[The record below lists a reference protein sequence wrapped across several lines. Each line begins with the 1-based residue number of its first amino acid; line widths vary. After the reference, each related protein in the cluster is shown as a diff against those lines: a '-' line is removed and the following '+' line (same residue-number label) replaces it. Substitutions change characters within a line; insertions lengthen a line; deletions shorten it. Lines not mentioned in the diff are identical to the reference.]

1 MITEGFFD
9 AGHLGKTHLKLL
21 NQSAKYDLIEF
32 LVPIEEHSKQV
43 CESLDY
49 HRHDMRPLHG
59 KLLIKND
66 III

>member
-1 MITEGFFD
+1 MITEGVFD

-49 HRHDMRPLHG
+49 HRHD
-59 KLLIKND
+59 
-66 III
+66 IIEE